1 MTNQWRGNYYYCGN
15 TWSSNQKG
23 SNHYIRVVVM
33 FHFAYIATY
42 MFIDQ
47 VSRWVPHWGSS
58 QVRLWSLL
66 ESRSRLEAVIMQYE
80 AFHSGVRFTNP
91 SFQKWAFDQS
101 ISLSTEVTL
110 YTGRLNSLILW
121 IHYGN
126 REWQSMNI
134 WEMNTL
140 GGMEDVML
148 CLRAWGP
155 QPINAMHEKDPPLSD
170 WRRIAVNVKEWQVL
184 SNAHCSHRN

>member
-23 SNHYIRVVVM
+23 SNHCIRVVVN
-33 FHFAYIATY
+33 FHFAYIATNIY
-42 MFIDQ
+42 SLIKWADGSHIEAQ
-47 VSRWVPHWGSS
+47 VKFDFEVSWKAG
-58 QVRLWSLL
+58 QK
-66 ESRSRLEAVIMQYE
+66 AVIMQYE

-101 ISLSTEVTL
+101 ISLSTEGTL
-110 YTGRLNSLILW
+110 YTGRLLW

-140 GGMEDVML
+140 GGMVDVML
-148 CLRAWGP
+148 CLRA
-155 QPINAMHEKDPPLSD
+155 QPINAMHETDPPLSD
-170 WRRIAVNVKEWQVL
+170 WRPITVNVLEWQVL
-184 SNAHCSHRN
+184 CNAHCSHRD